1 MNLYAEEEKKIKS
14 PYNIIYDKI
23 IINFR
28 FFGFDKMNSMED
40 REGKV
45 AFKTYL

>member
-1 MNLYAEEEKKIKS
+1 MIKLLLTL
-14 PYNIIYDKI
+14 D
-23 IINFR
+23 
-28 FFGFDKMNSMED
+28 FFGFDKINSMED